1 MNKKMDFKQ
10 VKIMYGF
17 DLKSLEN
24 NINNFLITSGIIQD
38 IINISLT
45 FSKNQYGII
54 AIIVYIVKKI

>member
-1 MNKKMDFKQ
+1 MDFKQ